1 MKWKWRD
8 ARTETCS
15 MFYLESEEEGC
26 ILEVTAVTAE
36 DNPDLN
42 LIASAPLLL
51 SVLDELAGSIHYDR
65 DLLEH
70 SKLDWHTKLEEVN
83 RAINK
88 ARGV

>member
-1 MKWKWRD
+1 MKWTWRD

-42 LIASAPLLL
+42 LIASAP
-51 SVLDELAGSIHYDR
+51 E
-65 DLLEH
+65 LLEACQH
-70 SKLDWHTKLEEVN
+70 VADNLRQESPEVWEHEIAHLEE
-83 RAINK
+83 AINK